1 MTTGMTGDTCEGCIA
16 KEGPD
21 VSIVIRVRNE
31 EEWLP
36 HTLKSVF
43 NQRFDGTFE
52 VIVVDNES
60 TDRSLEIAKSFPT
73 RVVHL
78 PKDQFTVGR
87 ATNTGCAAARGRF
100 IVMVSG
106 DAIPLSRY
114 WLQTMIDYCDQPGIA
129 GVSGVQNAA
138 CLSVGNPPWE
148 PLTAGSRELNT
159 MLKTKG
165 WHFDQVTS
173 AFKRSIWMDHPF
185 NEDPRTFAD
194 DMHWAHEVADAGLN
208 VIIGVPAY
216 VYHMKHEQDPFSYR
230 ARRHRK
236 LRFDLV
242 LLGGPPYGLCD
253 AARSVVRALWRPLR
267 TYHPKRILRTILMAS
282 AKYRGSRAA
291 LRAKS
296 NEPGAQDKD

>member
-1 MTTGMTGDTCEGCIA
+1 MTTGTTGDARNGRIA
-16 KEGPD
+16 EENPD

-73 RVVHL
+73 RIVHL
-78 PKDQFTVGR
+78 PKDEFTVGR

-106 DAIPLSRY
+106 DAIPLGRY
-114 WLQTMIDYCDQPGIA
+114 WLQTMIDYCDQPGVA
-129 GVSGVQNAA
+129 GVSGSQNAA
-138 CLSVGNPPWE
+138 CLSVGNPAWE
-148 PLTAGSRELNT
+148 PLTAGSRELDFL
-159 MLKTKG
+159 LKTKG

-173 AFKRSIWMDHPF
+173 AFKRSVWIDYPF

-194 DMHWAHEVADAGLN
+194 DMEWAHRVADAGFK
-208 VIIGVPAY
+208 VIIGVPAS
-216 VYHMKHEQDPFSYR
+216 VYHMKHQQEPFSRRLIR
-230 ARRHRK
+230 AEK
-236 LRFDLV
+236 VRFNIV
-242 LLGGPPYGLCD
+242 LLGHPPFGLRD
-253 AARSVVRALWRPLR
+253 VAGSVVGPLLKNC
-267 TYHPKRILRTILMAS
+267 HPRRILRTIQKAS
-282 AKYRGSRAA
+282 VNYRASRAA
-291 LRAKS
+291 LAALRARL